1 MRKVS
6 GMMLALVGI
15 LAMGSILVAEDAKWF
30 DMENCQMCKPMMETE
45 GFMEN
50 VKWETYPIA
59 NGIIDVTT
67 VNEGFEE
74 KYKTAHGAMMANWEK
89 LQAGEEMKLCGMC
102 QAFSAAMDET
112 VKMETV
118 KTNTGEISLTTSS
131 NAETVA
137 KLQEIA
143 KRNAK
148 EMAAMMTGGEGH
160 EGHAGEGEEEHA
172 GDGEE
177 EHEGE
182 GEEEHEGEGK

>member
-6 GMMLALVGI
+6 GVMLALVVV
-15 LAMGSILVAEDAKWF
+15 LALGSISMAEDTMWF

-50 VKWETYPIA
+50 VTWETYPIA

-67 VNEGFEE
+67 VNKGFEE
-74 KYKTAHGAMMANWEK
+74 QYQSAHGAMMANWAK

-118 KTNTGEISLTTSS
+118 KTKNGEISLTTSS
-131 NAETVA
+131 NTETVA

-148 EMAAMMTGGEGH
+148 EMAAMMTEQVGDEGSGH
-160 EGHAGEGEEEHA
+160 EGHNH
-172 GDGEE
+172 
-177 EHEGE
+177 
-182 GEEEHEGEGK
+182 